1 VAAADGHCSSNLKL
15 TMKFYLR
22 SPEANRP
29 IPEIR
34 SSLTK
39 GNRGFSLLPPLAPVQ
54 IRFPTPVVLTAFMA
68 GMLVNYSFAGG
79 IVGAPAPFDK
89 GGVKIALVSY
99 LSQGDYFEAYE
110 AGVARQAKALGVDL
124 HIFQGKQDAAL
135 QREQIEQA
143 ISLGVQGLIVSH
155 GQPESLKDVVQKAV
169 DAGIKVVAKDVDL
182 GNPKVPLISQND
194 HEIARLVLSQAL
206 KDNGKNFPAG
216 YVFVAGFRPL
226 ELRGEI
232 WAETKKANPGIA
244 EKGVWGAVDSNTA
257 TTVASQTA
265 AVLRAHPEIKV
276 VFAPYDEFARGVKLG
291 AVEAGVADKI
301 KIYSADV
308 STSDIQDMREAGSP
322 WVATSATNPAV
333 VGEVSLRAVA
343 LMIAGQ
349 DPGKLIEVSPVLITQ
364 EQLNKNDIKTI
375 ADLDSK
381 LPGFGHSDQATASW
395 IASLG
400 R

>member
-1 VAAADGHCSSNLKL
+1 VAAVDGHISEINKL
-15 TMKFYLR
+15 AMKFYL
-22 SPEANRP
+22 
-29 IPEIR
+29 
-34 SSLTK
+34 
-39 GNRGFSLLPPLAPVQ
+39 
-54 IRFPTPVVLTAFMA
+54 PVVLPLTITGA
-68 GMLVNYSFAGG
+68 LVSSAFAGG
-79 IVGAPAPFDK
+79 ISGAPAPFDK
-89 GGVKIALVSY
+89 GGVKVALVSY

-124 HIFQGKQDAAL
+124 HIFQGKQDAAQ

-155 GQPESLKDVVQKAV
+155 GQPESVKDVVQKAV
-169 DAGIKVVAKDVDL
+169 DAGIKVVAKDIDL

-194 HEIARLVLSQAL
+194 HEIARQVLNQAL
-206 KDNGKNFPAG
+206 KDNGNSFPAG

-232 WAETKKANPGIA
+232 WAEIKKGNPGIA
-244 EKGVWGAVDSNTA
+244 EKAVWGAVDSNTA

-322 WVATSATNPAV
+322 WAATSATNPAV

-343 LMIAGQ
+343 LMIAGE
-349 DPGKLIEVSPVLITQ
+349 DPGKIIEVNPVLVTQ
-364 EQLNKNDIKTI
+364 ADLNKNNIKTI

-395 IASLG
+395 IASAVK
-400 R
+400 

>member
-1 VAAADGHCSSNLKL
+1 MRHLKAGL
-15 TMKFYLR
+15 V
-22 SPEANRP
+22 
-29 IPEIR
+29 
-34 SSLTK
+34 
-39 GNRGFSLLPPLAPVQ
+39 GLLILSA
-54 IRFPTPVVLTAFMA
+54 
-68 GMLVNYSFAGG
+68 
-79 IVGAPAPFDK
+79 VGAALAAGVKGAPPPFDK

-143 ISLGVQGLIVSH
+143 ISLGVQGIIVSH
-155 GQPESLKDVVQKAV
+155 GQPEAVKDVIQKAV
-169 DAGIKVVAKDVDL
+169 DAGIKVVVKDIDI
-182 GNPKVPLISQND
+182 GNPKVPLVSQSD
-194 HEIARLVLSQAL
+194 HDIARQVLDQAL
-206 KDNGKNFPAG
+206 KDNGQKFDAG

-226 ELRGEI
+226 ELRGEV
-232 WAETKKANPGIA
+232 WAEVKKANPGIA
-244 EKGVWGAVDSNTA
+244 EKAIWGAVDSNTA
-257 TTVASQTA
+257 TSVASQTA
-265 AVLRAHPEIKV
+265 AVLRAHPEISV

-291 AVEAGVADKI
+291 AVEAGGADKI

-322 WVATSATNPAV
+322 WAATSATNPAV

-364 EQLNKNDIKTI
+364 EQLNKNDIKTVSE
-375 ADLDSK
+375 LDAK
-381 LPGFGHSDQATASW
+381 LPGFGHSDQAAAPCLATASQTQ
-395 IASLG
+395 
-400 R
+400 

>member
-1 VAAADGHCSSNLKL
+1 
-15 TMKFYLR
+15 MKFNL
-22 SPEANRP
+22 
-29 IPEIR
+29 
-34 SSLTK
+34 
-39 GNRGFSLLPPLAPVQ
+39 
-54 IRFPTPVVLTAFMA
+54 PVVLPATIA
-68 GMLVNYSFAGG
+68 GILVNSAFAGG

-135 QREQIEQA
+135 QREQIEEA

-182 GNPKVPLISQND
+182 ENPKVPLISQND
-194 HEIARLVLSQAL
+194 HEIARQVLNQAL
-206 KDNGKNFPAG
+206 KDNGKNFAAG
-216 YVFVAGFRPL
+216 YVFAAGFRPL
-226 ELRGEI
+226 ELRGEV
-232 WAETKKANPGIA
+232 WAEVKKQNPDIT
-244 EKGVWGAVDSNTA
+244 EKAVWGAVDSNTA

-291 AVEAGVADKI
+291 AVEAGVGDKI
-301 KIYSADV
+301 KVYSADV
-308 STSDIQDMREAGSP
+308 STSDIQDIREDGSP
-322 WVATSATNPAV
+322 WVATSATNPVV

-349 DPGKLIEVSPVLITQ
+349 DPGKVIEVNPVLITR
-364 EQLNKNDIKTI
+364 EELNNNNIKTI
-375 ADLDSK
+375 ADLDTK
-381 LPGFGHSDQATASW
+381 LSGFGHSDQATASW
-395 IASLG
+395 MGTSGTANSK
-400 R
+400 